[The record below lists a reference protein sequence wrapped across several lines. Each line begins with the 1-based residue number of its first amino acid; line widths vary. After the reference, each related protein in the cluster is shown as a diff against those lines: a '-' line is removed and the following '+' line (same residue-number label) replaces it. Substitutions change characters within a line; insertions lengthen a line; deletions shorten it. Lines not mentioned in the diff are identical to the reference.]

1 MQLDFDFNAIFKS
14 IIGINGGIFRKCL
27 ERELYL
33 FIGSLRSGWMGRLE
47 NPSWNQAQTKEAIR
61 GSYDY
66 SYAGIKV

>member
-33 FIGSLRSGWMGRLE
+33 YIGSLHWLAGKARESLME
-47 NPSWNQAQTKEAIR
+47 PSADQEAIR